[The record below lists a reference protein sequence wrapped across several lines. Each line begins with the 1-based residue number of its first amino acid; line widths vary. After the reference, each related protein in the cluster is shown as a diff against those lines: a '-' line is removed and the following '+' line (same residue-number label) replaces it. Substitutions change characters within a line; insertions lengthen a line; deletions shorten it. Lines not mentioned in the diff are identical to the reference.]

1 MLIYQ
6 WVQEKDGESLAMRLR
21 REPELKLALM
31 VEPEAVEGVWRAFG
45 LPPQRA
51 QDCMGGGATRFESDE
66 GYDFMTIS
74 IPPLIGQG
82 QGFHRISILY
92 RPRLMVIVA
101 QRLPVLEAM
110 RKQHH
115 AAGAPEEELEGLL
128 YRFFDRLTRQDI
140 LSLEAMEQ
148 ELALLEE
155 SVMMGAKSDYLAKI
169 VDLRNRVM
177 TLKRYYVQLL
187 RLCQDME
194 ENENGLISGRQLK
207 RFRILTRRVERL
219 LDTADSLRDYV
230 SQVREAYQSQ
240 VDINLNNLMRIFTVV
255 TAVFSPLTLIVG
267 WYGMNLKMPESR
279 WDLGYPMVIL
289 LSLAVC
295 AVTVML
301 FKKKKWF

>member
-207 RFRILTRRVERL
+207 RFQMCI
-219 LDTADSLRDYV
+219 RDRMKTTG
-230 SQVREAYQSQ
+230 Q
-240 VDINLNNLMRIFTVV
+240 
-255 TAVFSPLTLIVG
+255 
-267 WYGMNLKMPESR
+267 
-279 WDLGYPMVIL
+279 
-289 LSLAVC
+289 
-295 AVTVML
+295 
-301 FKKKKWF
+301 

>member
-1 MLIYQ
+1 
-6 WVQEKDGESLAMRLR
+6 
-21 REPELKLALM
+21 
-31 VEPEAVEGVWRAFG
+31 
-45 LPPQRA
+45 
-51 QDCMGGGATRFESDE
+51 
-66 GYDFMTIS
+66 
-74 IPPLIGQG
+74 
-82 QGFHRISILY
+82 
-92 RPRLMVIVA
+92 
-101 QRLPVLEAM
+101 
-110 RKQHH
+110 
-115 AAGAPEEELEGLL
+115 
-128 YRFFDRLTRQDI
+128 
-140 LSLEAMEQ
+140 
-148 ELALLEE
+148 
-155 SVMMGAKSDYLAKI
+155 MMGAKSDYLAKI

-295 AVTVML
+295 AVTVVL